1 MVVWKMVL
9 LLKGCILRFHV
20 NLPGCKHVLHL
31 QQTSA
36 SPSDSPAVDRSL
48 SPQTWGIRLQTWCDD
63 LKDHGWFRKAV
74 CFIYNHLKTSTRWFK
89 VTFLSPSWRS
99 LNLWKGHSLNHPKK
113 VTKNCQV
120 YSIKFPPWKNV
131 ITRSH
136 EPVFSTKMENLCNRK
151 KKLIPPCTCGRQQ
164 HMFGVFAKQ
173 PAVQKNVVQNEKQEG
188 EMISINPT
196 SECNL

>member
-151 KKLIPPCTCGRQQ
+151 KNWSLPAPAAGSNTCSESLQNSLLFKKTLYRT
-164 HMFGVFAKQ
+164 
-173 PAVQKNVVQNEKQEG
+173 KNKRVRW
-188 EMISINPT
+188 
-196 SECNL
+196 